1 LGRIISIVGAF
12 DEHEELPRWMLQEIL
27 EKKTIVLQESC
38 DKLHEEVASLHATI
52 THLHT
57 RSVFIGWRKPTHGLK
72 MMLLHSRKI
81 AFVYLMS
88 IKV

>member
-1 LGRIISIVGAF
+1 MGAF

-52 THLHT
+52 THFHT